1 MENDEGVSVTIWNL
15 LIREILHRKLNFA
28 LAVLSVMVASGS
40 LIGSVTLL
48 RIHDIHT
55 GKLLERKQAELEQR
69 MAQLK
74 DDTRKAMLKLGF
86 NVVILP
92 KDQNLSDWYADD
104 FASKYMPEDYV
115 NKLANSR
122 IVTVRHFLP
131 SLQQKIVW
139 REYKRTII
147 LVGARGEVPN
157 LHKNPVKPLV
167 QPVPPGTISLG
178 YELHRSLG
186 IKVGDTVELMGRKF
200 TVHDCHKERGNKDDI
215 TAWIYLAEAQELLDK
230 PGQINAILALE
241 CLCVGEEGLPI
252 IRKEIASILPGTQ
265 VIERG
270 SEVIARAEARTKV
283 EEQARVAI
291 EKEIIAREDLRAVRE
306 RLASIL
312 TPVVVTACAVWIV
325 ILGFTNVRARR
336 EEIGILRAIGV
347 RSREIMVMFVSRH
360 ILLGVLGGALGFV
373 TGLLAAVYFSAA
385 REGTQIRMTDM
396 DLSWAGLI
404 LASVGG
410 AAALA
415 VIAGWIPTI
424 VAARQDPADVLR
436 NDN

>member
-1 MENDEGVSVTIWNL
+1 MTIWNL
-15 LIREILHRKLNFA
+15 LIREILHRKMNFA

-55 GKLLERKQAELEQR
+55 GRLLEQKQADLEQR
-69 MAQLK
+69 MARLQ

-86 NVVILP
+86 NIVILP
-92 KDQNLSDWYADD
+92 KDQNLGDWYSDD
-104 FASKYMPEDYV
+104 YASKYMPEEYV
-115 NKLANSR
+115 HKLADSG

-131 SLQQKIVW
+131 SLQQKIEW
-139 REYKRTII
+139 PEYKRKII

-157 LHKNPVKPLV
+157 LHKNPVKPMV

-178 YELHRSLG
+178 YELHRSLEM
-186 IKVGDTVELMGRKF
+186 KVGDTVELMGRKF
-200 TVHDCHKERGNKDDI
+200 TVHACHEERGNKDDI
-215 TAWIYLAEAQELLDK
+215 TAWIYLTEAQELLDK
-230 PGQINAILALE
+230 KGKINAILALE
-241 CLCVGEEGLPI
+241 CLCTTDALPK
-252 IRKEIASILPGTQ
+252 IRQEIAGILADTQ

-270 SEVIARAEARTKV
+270 SRAIARAEARTQV

-291 EKEIIAREDLRAVRE
+291 EKEIIAREDLRTVRE

-312 TPVVVTACAVWIV
+312 TPVVVTACAVWIA

-347 RSREIMVMFVSRH
+347 RSRDVMVMFVSRH
-360 ILLGVLGGALGFV
+360 VLLGVLGGALGFV
-373 TGLLAAVYFSAA
+373 AGVLAAVYFGAA
-385 REGTQIRMTDM
+385 HEGTQIRMIDM
-396 DLSWAGLI
+396 DLSWPGLI

-415 VIAGWIPTI
+415 VIAGWIPTMI
-424 VAARQDPADVLR
+424 AARQDPADVLR

>member
-1 MENDEGVSVTIWNL
+1 MTIWNL

-55 GKLLERKQAELEQR
+55 NKLLEQKLAGLEQR
-69 MAQLK
+69 MTQLK

-104 FASKYMPEDYV
+104 YASKYMPEDYV
-115 NKLANSR
+115 DQLANSKV
-122 IVTVRHFLP
+122 VTVRHFLP
-131 SLQQKIVW
+131 SLQQKIEW
-139 REYKRTII
+139 PERKRTII
-147 LVGARGEVPN
+147 LVGTRGEVPN
-157 LHKNPVKPLV
+157 LHKSLVKPLV
-167 QPVPPGTISLG
+167 QSVPPGTITLG
-178 YELHRSLG
+178 HELHRSMD
-186 IKVGDTVELMGRKF
+186 IKVGDDIELMGKSF
-200 TVHDCHKERGNKDDI
+200 KVNTCYKERGNKDDI

-230 PGQINAILALE
+230 PGKINAILALE
-241 CLCVGEEGLPI
+241 CHCTGDALPI
-252 IRKEIASILPGTQ
+252 IRKEIAAVLPNTQ

-270 SEVIARAEARTKV
+270 SRAIARAEARTKV
-283 EEQARVAI
+283 EEQARIAI
-291 EKEIIAREDLRAVRE
+291 EKEKIAREDLRTARE

-312 TPVVVTACAVWIV
+312 TPVVVTACAVWIA

-336 EEIGILRAIGV
+336 EEIGILRAVGV
-347 RSREIMVMFVSRH
+347 RSRHVMFMFVSRH
-360 ILLGVLGGALGFV
+360 VILGVLGGALGFV
-373 TGLLAAVYFSAA
+373 AGVLAAVYFSAA
-385 REGTQIRMTDM
+385 HEGTQIRMIDM
-396 DLSWAGLI
+396 DFSWIGLL

-415 VIAGWIPTI
+415 VIAGWIPTMI
-424 VAARQDPADVLR
+424 AARQDPADVLR

>member
-1 MENDEGVSVTIWNL
+1 
-15 LIREILHRKLNFA
+15 
-28 LAVLSVMVASGS
+28 
-40 LIGSVTLL
+40 
-48 RIHDIHT
+48 
-55 GKLLERKQAELEQR
+55 
-69 MAQLK
+69 
-74 DDTRKAMLKLGF
+74 MLKLGF
-86 NVVILP
+86 NIVILP
-92 KDQNLSDWYADD
+92 RDQNLSDWYADD
-104 FASKYMPEDYV
+104 YASKYMPEEYV
-115 NKLANSR
+115 HKLADSG

-131 SLQQKIVW
+131 SLQQKIEW
-139 REYKRTII
+139 PEYKRTII

-157 LHKNPVKPLV
+157 LHKNLVKPLV

-186 IKVGDTVELMGRKF
+186 MKVGDTVDLMGRKF
-200 TVHDCHKERGNKDDI
+200 TVHDCHNERGNKDDI

-230 PGQINAILALE
+230 PAQINAILALE

-252 IRKEIASILPGTQ
+252 IRKEIANILPGTQ

-270 SEVIARAEARTKV
+270 SQVIARAEARIKV
-283 EEQARVAI
+283 EEQARIAI
-291 EKEIIAREDLRAVRE
+291 EKEKIAREDLRAVRE

-312 TPVVVTACAVWIV
+312 TPVVVTACAVWIA

-347 RSREIMVMFVSRH
+347 RSRDVMVMFISRH

-373 TGLLAAVYFSAA
+373 AGVMAAIYFSTAH
-385 REGTQIRMTDM
+385 EGTQIRMIDM
-396 DLSWAGLI
+396 NLSWVFLL

-415 VIAGWIPTI
+415 VIAGWIPTMI
-424 VAARQDPADVLR
+424 AARQDPADVLR

>member
-1 MENDEGVSVTIWNL
+1 MTIWNL

-55 GKLLERKQAELEQR
+55 GKLLEQKQAELEQR

-86 NVVILP
+86 NIVILP

-104 FASKYMPEDYV
+104 YASKYMPEEYV
-115 NKLANSR
+115 HKLADSG

-131 SLQQKIVW
+131 SLQQKIEW
-139 REYKRTII
+139 PEHKRKII

-157 LHKNPVKPLV
+157 LHKNPVKPMV

-178 YELHRSLG
+178 YELHRSLE
-186 IKVGDTVELMGRKF
+186 IKIGDKVELMGRQF
-200 TVHDCHKERGNKDDI
+200 AVHACHKERGNKDDI

-230 PGQINAILALE
+230 KGKINAILALE
-241 CLCVGEEGLPI
+241 CLCTTDALPI
-252 IRKEIASILPGTQ
+252 IREEIAGILADTQ

-270 SEVIARAEARTKV
+270 SRAIARAEARTKV
-283 EEQARVAI
+283 EEQARIAI
-291 EKEIIAREDLRAVRE
+291 EKEKIGREDLRVVRE

-312 TPVVVTACAVWIV
+312 TPVVVTACAVWIA

-336 EEIGILRAIGV
+336 EEIGILRAVGV
-347 RSREIMVMFVSRH
+347 RSRHVMVMFVARH
-360 ILLGVLGGALGFV
+360 VLLGVLGGALGFLAGV
-373 TGLLAAVYFSAA
+373 LAAVYFNAA
-385 REGTQIRMTDM
+385 HEGTQIRMIDM
-396 DLSWAGLI
+396 DFSWAGLF

-424 VAARQDPADVLR
+424 VAVRQDPADVLR
-436 NDN
+436 EK

>member
-1 MENDEGVSVTIWNL
+1 MTIWNM

-28 LAVLSVMVASGS
+28 LAVLSVVVASGS

-48 RIHDIHT
+48 RIYDNQT
-55 GKLLERKQAELEQR
+55 NLLLERKQAELEER

-86 NVVILP
+86 NIVILP
-92 KDQNLSDWYADD
+92 KDQNLSDWYAEDY
-104 FASKYMPEDYV
+104 ASKYMPEEYV
-115 NKLANSR
+115 HKLADSG

-131 SLQQKIVW
+131 SLQQKIEW
-139 REYKRTII
+139 PEYKRKII

-186 IKVGDTVELMGRKF
+186 LKVGDTVELMGRKF
-200 TVHDCHKERGNKDDI
+200 TVNVCHEERGNKDDI

-230 PGQINAILALE
+230 PQQINAILALE
-241 CLCVGEEGLPI
+241 CLCVGNEGLPI
-252 IRKEIASILPGTQ
+252 IRKEIADILPGTQ

-270 SEVIARAEARTKV
+270 SRVIARAEARTKV
-283 EEQARVAI
+283 EEQAKIAI
-291 EKEIIAREDLRAVRE
+291 QKEKIAREDLRAGRE
-306 RLASIL
+306 RLASIM
-312 TPVVVTACAVWIV
+312 TPVIITACAVWIA

-347 RSREIMVMFVSRH
+347 RGRKVMLMFITRH
-360 ILLGVLGGALGFV
+360 ILFGVLGGALGFV
-373 TGLLAAVYFSAA
+373 AGVLAAVYFSAA
-385 REGTQIRMTDM
+385 HEGTQMRMIDM
-396 DLSWAGLI
+396 NLPWAGLF
-404 LASVGG
+404 LMSVGG
-410 AAALA
+410 ATILA
-415 VIAGWIPTI
+415 VIAGWIPTM

-436 NDN
+436 NDS

>member
-1 MENDEGVSVTIWNL
+1 MTIWNL

-28 LAVLSVMVASGS
+28 LALLSVMVASGS

-48 RIHDIHT
+48 RIYDNQT
-55 GKLLERKQAELEQR
+55 NLLLEQKQAELEQR

-86 NVVILP
+86 NIVILP
-92 KDQNLSDWYADD
+92 KDQNLSDWYAEDY
-104 FASKYMPEDYV
+104 ASKYMPEEYV
-115 NKLANSR
+115 HKLADSG

-131 SLQQKIVW
+131 SLQQKIEW
-139 REYKRTII
+139 PEYKRKII

-186 IKVGDTVELMGRKF
+186 IKVGEAVELMGRKF
-200 TVHDCHKERGNKDDI
+200 TVNACHEERGNKDDI
-215 TAWIYLAEAQELLDK
+215 TAWIDLAEAQELLDK
-230 PGQINAILALE
+230 PAQINAILALE
-241 CLCVGEEGLPI
+241 CLCVGQEGLPV
-252 IRKEIASILPGTQ
+252 IRKEIANILPGTQ

-270 SEVIARAEARTKV
+270 SRVIARAEARTKV
-283 EEQARVAI
+283 EEQARLSI
-291 EKEIIAREDLRAVRE
+291 EKEKIAREDLRAVRE
-306 RLASIL
+306 RMASIM
-312 TPVVVTACAVWIV
+312 TPVIVTACAVWIAV
-325 ILGFTNVRARR
+325 LGFTNVRARR

-347 RSREIMVMFVSRH
+347 RSRKVMLMFITRH
-360 ILLGVLGGALGFV
+360 ILFGVLGGVLGFV
-373 TGLLAAVYFSAA
+373 AGVLAAVYFSAA
-385 REGTQIRMTDM
+385 HEDTQIRMIDM
-396 DLSWAGLI
+396 NMSWAGLF
-404 LASVGG
+404 LLSVGG

-424 VAARQDPADVLR
+424 VAARQDPAEILG